1 MKALANSKG
10 GRVSPSE
17 TLTPSSQKQRPP
29 RAPKENVDPNTTPP
43 ESSPFK
49 SPGKPLSARNRSP
62 LPPKPPLPS
71 FHGGNPLK
79 RKLSLETLAEN
90 GGPPSMSSD
99 SGVQVLV
106 RVRPPSKEEE
116 EGDPILQ
123 KISSNSISILDHTF
137 TFDSV
142 ADTSSTQDDIF
153 RLVGLPLVENCLA
166 GFNSSIFAYGQT
178 GSGKTYTMWGPPSA
192 LSEDSSSSEWGLT
205 PRVFERLFSRIN
217 EEQAKHSDKQ
227 LNYQC
232 HCSFL
237 EIYNEQITDLLD
249 PTQKNLQIREDV
261 KAGIY
266 VDCLTE
272 EYVYT
277 MKDVIRLLMKGL
289 ANRRTGATIVNME
302 SSRSHCVFTCIV
314 DSQTKSLG
322 DGLISLRTSRI
333 NLVDLAGSERQ
344 KQTGA
349 AGERLKEAGNINRSL
364 SQLGNLINIL
374 AEVSQSGKQRHIP
387 YRDSRLTFLLQESLG
402 GNAKLAMICAVSPSQ
417 SCKSETFSTLRF
429 AQRAKAIK
437 NKAVVNE
444 ITQDDVNVLREQIR
458 QLKDEL
464 LRMKS
469 NGSAGNNGSFS
480 SAWNARRSLNLLKM
494 SLNCPTTLP
503 ILKDDNDVEM
513 EIDESDVEMPNIQA
527 SLPLPCEGKLS
538 VDLSASKEE
547 LRSSI
552 NDNDTVARDVRSIYK
567 MDPGCVKD
575 QTFAVEECALKK
587 IGPGQLIVNSDGGST
602 GDRGD
607 DQLNDTCEVHMADEG
622 TNILLDHNTQSE
634 SNPSVEKEYI
644 IHEAQTRDSSSSPS
658 SIVSPDSSGIVP
670 SQTSLVLQLPTSS
683 KSPVLENF
691 SRKSLRTSSSMS
703 ASQKII
709 ADDLKLGS
717 GVLNVSLAQSSY
729 PLNTY
734 VTQTN
739 KTENLAASLR
749 RGLQIFDNQ
758 QLNPFVRRSSFRFS
772 VALTDVKP
780 VVPINKVDIGIQT
793 IVQDPE
799 EMEQLSAYVCSCCKK
814 IASEDENE
822 DTKNGTDLQLVTI
835 DGTMSTDKL
844 KMKVPRAV
852 KKVLTGSIRREMAL
866 EEHCA
871 KQAAEIMQLNRLL
884 QQYKHERECSAIIAE
899 TREDKISRLESLM
912 DGILPTEEFME
923 EEFASLMNEHK
934 LLKEKYEN
942 HPDIMRLNIELK
954 RVQEELD
961 GFKNFFNMG
970 ERDVLMEEI
979 QDLRSQLQYYL
990 EFSSNSTRKQS
1001 PLLQL
1006 THSCGTTSTPLCTIS
1021 ESTEASGNEKIE
1033 PDGCNWTERESE
1045 WIILSEELKLELEAS
1060 RLLAEKR
1067 KVDLDSEKECT
1078 DELKE
1083 ALQTAMQGHARILE
1097 QYADLQEKHI
1107 GLLARHRKIMDGI
1120 EDVKK
1125 AAARAGVK
1133 GAESKFINSLA
1144 AEISALRADREK
1156 ERQYWRDENRGLQVQ
1171 LRDTAEAVQAAGELL
1186 VRLKETEEAVA
1197 TAEKRACMAEQE
1209 TEKAYQ
1215 EIDNLK
1221 KNYDREISLL
1231 NQLLSESRL
1240 PREALTY
1247 TVFNE
1252 AKTGGESLTDQRWR
1266 EEFEPFCNR
1275 DDADFSKDTNP
1286 SSWFSSYDRCNI

>member
-1 MKALANSKG
+1 MKALANSRG
-10 GRVSPSE
+10 GRVPSSE
-17 TLTPSSQKQRPP
+17 TLTTPSSQKQRPP

-49 SPGKPLSARNRSP
+49 SPGKPLSGRNRSP

-116 EGDPILQ
+116 EGDPI
-123 KISSNSISILDHTF
+123 
-137 TFDSV
+137 
-142 ADTSSTQDDIF
+142 DDIF

-166 GFNSSIFAYGQT
+166 GFNSSIFAYG
-178 GSGKTYTMWGPPSA
+178 
-192 LSEDSSSSEWGLT
+192 
-205 PRVFERLFSRIN
+205 
-217 EEQAKHSDKQ
+217 
-227 LNYQC
+227 
-232 HCSFL
+232 
-237 EIYNEQITDLLD
+237 
-249 PTQKNLQIREDV
+249 QIREDV

-277 MKDVIRLLMKGL
+277 MKDVIRLLTKGL
-289 ANRRTGATIVNME
+289 ANRRTGATSVNME

-314 DSQTKSLG
+314 DSQS
-322 DGLISLRTSRI
+322 
-333 NLVDLAGSERQ
+333 
-344 KQTGA
+344 
-349 AGERLKEAGNINRSL
+349 
-364 SQLGNLINIL
+364 
-374 AEVSQSGKQRHIP
+374 
-387 YRDSRLTFLLQESLG
+387 
-402 GNAKLAMICAVSPSQ
+402 
-417 SCKSETFSTLRF
+417 
-429 AQRAKAIK
+429 
-437 NKAVVNE
+437 
-444 ITQDDVNVLREQIR
+444 
-458 QLKDEL
+458 KDEL

-494 SLNCPTTLP
+494 SLNCPTTLA
-503 ILKDDNDVEM
+503 ILKDDSDVEM
-513 EIDESDVEMPNIQA
+513 EIDESDAEMPYIQA
-527 SLPLPCEGKLS
+527 SQPLPCEGKLS

-552 NDNDTVARDVRSIYK
+552 NDNDTVARDARSICK
-567 MDPGCVKD
+567 MDPGCAKD
-575 QTFAVEECALKK
+575 QTFAVEDCAVKK
-587 IGPGQLIVNSDGGST
+587 IGPGQLIVNSDGGSA
-602 GDRGD
+602 GDRRD
-607 DQLNDTCEVHMADEG
+607 DQLNDTCE
-622 TNILLDHNTQSE
+622 I
-634 SNPSVEKEYI
+634 
-644 IHEAQTRDSSSSPS
+644 
-658 SIVSPDSSGIVP
+658 
-670 SQTSLVLQLPTSS
+670 
-683 KSPVLENF
+683 
-691 SRKSLRTSSSMS
+691 
-703 ASQKII
+703 ASQ
-709 ADDLKLGS
+709 
-717 GVLNVSLAQSSY
+717 
-729 PLNTY
+729 
-734 VTQTN
+734 
-739 KTENLAASLR
+739 
-749 RGLQIFDNQ
+749 
-758 QLNPFVRRSSFRFS
+758 
-772 VALTDVKP
+772 
-780 VVPINKVDIGIQT
+780 
-793 IVQDPE
+793 
-799 EMEQLSAYVCSCCKK
+799 
-814 IASEDENE
+814 DENE
-822 DTKNGTDLQLVTI
+822 DTKNGTDLQLVPI
-835 DGTMSTDKL
+835 DGTMSADKL
-844 KMKVPRAV
+844 KMKVPR
-852 KKVLTGSIRREMAL
+852 LR
-866 EEHCA
+866 
-871 KQAAEIMQLNRLL
+871 
-884 QQYKHERECSAIIAE
+884 QYKHERECSAIIAE

-923 EEFASLMNEHK
+923 EEFAALMNEHK

-942 HPDIMRLNIELK
+942 HPEIMWLNIELK

-961 GFKNFFNMG
+961 
-970 ERDVLMEEI
+970 
-979 QDLRSQLQYYL
+979 
-990 EFSSNSTRKQS
+990 
-1001 PLLQL
+1001 
-1006 THSCGTTSTPLCTIS
+1006 

-1060 RLLAEKR
+1060 RSLAEKR
-1067 KVDLDSEKECT
+1067 KVELDSEKKCT
-1078 DELKE
+1078 EELKE

-1107 GLLARHRKIMDGI
+1107 GLLSRHRKIMDGI

-1197 TAEKRACMAEQE
+1197 TAAKRACMAEQE

-1231 NQLLSESRL
+1231 NQLLAESRF
-1240 PREALTY
+1240 PREARTY
-1247 TVFNE
+1247 TVFND

-1286 SSWFSSYDRCNI
+1286 GSWFSGYDRCNI

>member
-1 MKALANSKG
+1 MKALANSRG
-10 GRVSPSE
+10 GRVPSSE
-17 TLTPSSQKQRPP
+17 TLTTPSSQKQRPP

-49 SPGKPLSARNRSP
+49 SPGKPLSGRNRSP

-116 EGDPILQ
+116 EGDPI
-123 KISSNSISILDHTF
+123 
-137 TFDSV
+137 
-142 ADTSSTQDDIF
+142 DDIF

-166 GFNSSIFAYGQT
+166 GFNSSIFAYG
-178 GSGKTYTMWGPPSA
+178 
-192 LSEDSSSSEWGLT
+192 
-205 PRVFERLFSRIN
+205 
-217 EEQAKHSDKQ
+217 
-227 LNYQC
+227 
-232 HCSFL
+232 
-237 EIYNEQITDLLD
+237 
-249 PTQKNLQIREDV
+249 QIREDV

-277 MKDVIRLLMKGL
+277 MKDVIRLLTKGL
-289 ANRRTGATIVNME
+289 ANRRTGATSVNME

-314 DSQTKSLG
+314 DSQSKSIG

-364 SQLGNLINIL
+364 SQLG
-374 AEVSQSGKQRHIP
+374 
-387 YRDSRLTFLLQESLG
+387 
-402 GNAKLAMICAVSPSQ
+402 
-417 SCKSETFSTLRF
+417 CKSETFSTLRF

-458 QLKDEL
+458 QLKVDEL

-494 SLNCPTTLP
+494 SLNCPTTLA
-503 ILKDDNDVEM
+503 ILKDDSDVEM
-513 EIDESDVEMPNIQA
+513 EIDESDAEMPYIQA
-527 SLPLPCEGKLS
+527 SQPLPCEGKLS

-552 NDNDTVARDVRSIYK
+552 NDNDTVARDARSICK
-567 MDPGCVKD
+567 MDPGCAKD
-575 QTFAVEECALKK
+575 QTFAVEDCAVKK
-587 IGPGQLIVNSDGGST
+587 IGPGQLIVNSDGGSA
-602 GDRGD
+602 GDRRD

-622 TNILLDHNTQSE
+622 TNILPDHNTQGE

-644 IHEAQTRDSSSSPS
+644 IHEAQTRTSSSSPNS
-658 SIVSPDSSGIVP
+658 LVSPNSSGIVP
-670 SQTSLVLQLPTSS
+670 SQTSLVLQQPTLS

-709 ADDLKLGS
+709 EDDLKLGS
-717 GVLNVSLAQSSY
+717 GALSVSLAQSSY
-729 PLNTY
+729 PLNTNA
-734 VTQTN
+734 TLTN
-739 KTENLAASLR
+739 KTENLAASLQ

-758 QLNPFVRRSSFRFS
+758 QLNSFVRRSSFRFS

-793 IVQDPE
+793 IIQDPE
-799 EMEQLSAYVCSCCKK
+799 EMEQLSTYVCSCCKK
-814 IASEDENE
+814 IASQDENE
-822 DTKNGTDLQLVTI
+822 DTKNGTDLQLVPI
-835 DGTMSTDKL
+835 DGTMSADKL
-844 KMKVPRAV
+844 KMKVPR
-852 KKVLTGSIRREMAL
+852 LR
-866 EEHCA
+866 
-871 KQAAEIMQLNRLL
+871 
-884 QQYKHERECSAIIAE
+884 QYKHERECSAIIAE

-923 EEFASLMNEHK
+923 EEFAALMNEHK

-942 HPDIMRLNIELK
+942 HPEIMWLNIELK

-990 EFSSNSTRKQS
+990 DSSSNSSRKQS

-1060 RLLAEKR
+1060 RSLAEKR
-1067 KVDLDSEKECT
+1067 KVELDSEKKCT
-1078 DELKE
+1078 EELKE

-1107 GLLARHRKIMDGI
+1107 GLLSRHRKIMDGI

-1197 TAEKRACMAEQE
+1197 TAAKRACMAEQE

-1231 NQLLSESRL
+1231 NQLLAESRF
-1240 PREALTY
+1240 PREARTY
-1247 TVFNE
+1247 TVFND

-1286 SSWFSSYDRCNI
+1286 GAK